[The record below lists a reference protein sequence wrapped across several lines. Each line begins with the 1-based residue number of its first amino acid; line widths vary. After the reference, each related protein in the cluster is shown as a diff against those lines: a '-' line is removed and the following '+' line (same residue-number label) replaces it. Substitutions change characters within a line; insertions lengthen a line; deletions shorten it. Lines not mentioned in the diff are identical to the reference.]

1 MNELL
6 AGIAGGLGLFIVG
19 MWILTKNLK
28 ALATRRLRRAAGRW
42 AGNTFSTLAWGTL
55 AGAITQGMTAIT
67 FIVLSILRLGLVTT
81 RGALALIL
89 GGGVEMPALVV
100 IVTFD
105 IKVVSLYVLALAPA
119 LALALALARAAVAS
133 DRLARFRPA
142 APSFLGEAMIVLG
155 HVLVSCC
162 GHFHVAVAPRS
173 QF

>member
-89 GGGVEMPALVV
+89 GGGVEVPALVV

-105 IKVVSLYVLALAPA
+105 IKVVSLYVLALAP
-119 LALALALARAAVAS
+119 ALALARAAVAS

>member
-42 AGNTFSTLAWGTL
+42 AGNTFSALAWGTL

-89 GGGVEMPALVV
+89 GEGVEVPALVV

-105 IKVVSLYVLALAPA
+105 IKVVSLY
-119 LALALALARAAVAS
+119 ALALARAAVAS

-142 APSFLGEAMIVLG
+142 ARSFLGEAMIVLG
-155 HVLVSCC
+155 LVLVSCC

-173 QF
+173 QS

>member
-105 IKVVSLYVLALAPA
+105 IKVVSLYVHALAP
-119 LALALALARAAVAS
+119 ALALALARAAVAS

-162 GHFHVAVAPRS
+162 GHCHVAVAPRS